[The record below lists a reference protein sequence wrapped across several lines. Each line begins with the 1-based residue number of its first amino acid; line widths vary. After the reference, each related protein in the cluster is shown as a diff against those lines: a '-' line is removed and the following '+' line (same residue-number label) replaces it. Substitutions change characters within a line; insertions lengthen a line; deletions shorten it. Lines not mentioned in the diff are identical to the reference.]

1 MAAVRASSESLRAIV
16 AGTGEGEAFRNSIMR
31 GADPRLE
38 GAKDQAR
45 TADAAEQS
53 AESLEEIEAS
63 LAGLGGGIGLATISV

>member
-1 MAAVRASSESLRAIV
+1 
-16 AGTGEGEAFRNSIMR
+16 MR